1 MRVLVTGATGFIG
14 VRLCEALA
22 NRGHEILGLSR
33 NLPVERN
40 KLLHVLHFNYQM
52 GDDLPEDVVNFSPEV
67 IVHLAWDGI
76 PDFSATKCYSNVVT
90 QIKFLAE
97 TKKLPNLVKILVAG
111 SCAEYGSKS
120 GICHEAEKYP
130 PNNYFSW
137 AKQTL
142 ENYFNLFC
150 KEKEIQLLWFRVFFV
165 YGPGQRSASLIPYL
179 LNTFLSGKNPEIK
192 NSNAA
197 NDFIYVDDVVDA
209 FLRGVELDGAVG
221 TINLGSGKLT
231 AVEEVAKIAE
241 RACKKNM
248 KLQENFLAEFSI
260 EKSILAMTA
269 DISNAKAIL
278 GWAPKVSLTK
288 GIALTLGAS
297 A

>member
-1 MRVLVTGATGFIG
+1 
-14 VRLCEALA
+14 
-22 NRGHEILGLSR
+22 
-33 NLPVERN
+33 
-40 KLLHVLHFNYQM
+40 M

-97 TKKLPNLVKILVAG
+97 TKKLHNLVKILVAV

-179 LNTFLSGKNPEIK
+179 LNSFLSGKNPEIK
-192 NSNAA
+192 NPNAA

-221 TINLGSGKLT
+221 IVNLGSGKLT

-248 KLQENFLAEFSI
+248 ELQENFLTELSI

-269 DISNAKAIL
+269 DISNAKAVL
-278 GWAPKVSLTK
+278 GWTPKVSLTK